1 MDDGAVARGSGNE
14 QDPLGETAPAQA
26 LGPVIQRRLVSWD
39 PQGNPVVIVVPTM
52 PLKQMQNAPAA
63 ALSLLYEGPEKR
75 YQGMTCLEVNLV
87 KRAQAAALSGDP
99 VDGETLLDRA
109 IGKPK
114 SSSENVN
121 VNLNGSYEDFLRE
134 KAGPAAAPPE
144 PVFIHTYA
152 ERVDPV
158 DPLA

>member
-1 MDDGAVARGSGNE
+1 MDDGAVAPGG
-14 QDPLGETAPAQA
+14 QDPLGDTAAQP

-39 PQGNPVVIVVPTM
+39 ADGNPCVVIVPM
-52 PLKQMQNAPAA
+52 IPAKQMRDAPAA
-63 ALSLLYEGPEKR
+63 ALSLPYEGPEKR
-75 YQGMTCLEVNLV
+75 YQGMTCLEVNLH
-87 KRAQAAALSGDP
+87 KRAQNAALSGDP

-121 VNLNGSYEDFLRE
+121 VNLNGSYEDFLR
-134 KAGPAAAPPE
+134 GVAAKTSPPSG
-144 PVFIHTYA
+144 VVDA
-152 ERVDPV
+152 EIMPPG